1 MIATYLTFLAPD
13 ELDALLRR
21 LDPRA
26 AFARFA
32 SLFSPPT
39 SGRPAARYRYPRCK
53 SWSSHASGPKAAP
66 VPSRSRLVEIRN
78 TLWLRAGSR
87 SSMTPRLESTAT
99 SLLHVGVPAVADIS
113 SQDLNVPPIKTEE
126 QLVAQLIKRRDEI
139 RSGTALFNGVPI
151 NFETEL
157 TRFVRATGFLH
168 LRIRTYSG
176 YHVVDQEPLDALRR
190 TYIISS
196 LILGWWSIPFGV
208 IDTVS
213 AVGTNMRGGIRSKVS
228 DLIGGADVVKL
239 TKLRGRSGG
248 QTNGRARISTGLRTA
263 ARRHRQ
269 KEATQI

>member
-1 MIATYLTFLAPD
+1 M
-13 ELDALLRR
+13 
-21 LDPRA
+21 
-26 AFARFA
+26 
-32 SLFSPPT
+32 
-39 SGRPAARYRYPRCK
+39 
-53 SWSSHASGPKAAP
+53 
-66 VPSRSRLVEIRN
+66 
-78 TLWLRAGSR
+78 
-87 SSMTPRLESTAT
+87 
-99 SLLHVGVPAVADIS
+99 ADIS

-139 RSGTALFNGVPI
+139 RSGTAVFNGVAI
-151 NFETEL
+151 NYDTEL

-228 DLIGGADVVKL
+228 NLIGGDDVVKL
-239 TKLRGRSGG
+239 TKRAAEAAVKQMVERGFPSGSALRLDVTGRKRPLKYEITYDDAPPPGG
-248 QTNGRARISTGLRTA
+248 RDWMIESNGLTILVFRKDAPRVKGLTVDFQQGA
-263 ARRHRQ
+263 YTFHEGTFASP
-269 KEATQI
+269 E